1 MALETG
7 TIPVPFGWFRVADSD
22 ELAPGALERLRVCE
36 RELVVWRT
44 EAGDAACADA
54 WCPHL
59 GAHLGVGG
67 RVAGESVICPF
78 HGWEFVTDGSN
89 CSIPYSA
96 RTNGRA
102 RLVTHPVIER
112 NGLVLAWIHPDGAP
126 PTFDIPE
133 LPEVADPAFLP
144 FIVRS
149 YVINTSV
156 QELGENG
163 IDRCHFPVVHLA
175 DEPPEIVEYDGSG
188 DIAHVR
194 TVVILKTPFGDYP
207 GEIDVHQYGPG
218 FSATRFVGFVDTLLV
233 ATQTP
238 IERDRCEL
246 RFHFTVRR
254 TGTEA
259 EAREIADLYVGHID
273 EQAREDVPIWEHKA
287 FVPRPALSDVD
298 GPILEYRRWA
308 ARFQIGAGD

>member
-7 TIPVPFGWFRVADSD
+7 TIPVPFGWFRVADSAD
-22 ELAPGALERLRVCE
+22 LAPGSIEHIRVCE

-44 EAGDAACADA
+44 GSGDAACADA

-67 RVAGESVICPF
+67 RVVGDSVVCPF
-78 HGWEFVTDGSN
+78 HGWEFATDGSN
-89 CSIPYSA
+89 CSIPYSG

-102 RLVTHPVIER
+102 RLLTHPVIER
-112 NGLVLAWIHPDGAP
+112 NGFVLAWIHPEGAP

-133 LPEVADPAFLP
+133 LPEVSDPDFLP

-188 DIAHVR
+188 DIARVR
-194 TVVILKTPFGDYP
+194 TIVILKTPFGDYP

-218 FSATRFVGFVDTLLV
+218 FSATRFLGFVDTLLV

-259 EAREIADLYVGHID
+259 EAREIAELYVGHID

-308 ARFQIGAGD
+308 ARFQDGAGA